1 MRAERETTRANEVF
15 LLVHA
20 VEATRSARRRIRHA
34 PRTEVREEYHIPI
47 YIYMCVCVCVC
58 GANQLSN
65 RLISI
70 VASFHGMKLCT
81 LAARAFRSQ
90 QNGSV
95 TRMCRRCQMRPSRKE
110 RAIGAFPCKKEGML
124 LRQLG
129 RRSAACAVHHEQ
141 DVRWEQHVLNVPR
154 AINNRVCARRAS
166 SIVTCCHSVKLCVH
180 DLRFTTKHWLARHTH
195 SLMVV
200 YSVVVCTRFAIN
212 ILKHHWCW
220 TSLLLFKSR
229 PYWPRNRLG
238 KRKKKVSPRCP
249 RWSSAH
255 LMNVISRWAFSY
267 PLRLGNCVIT
277 KAWTDLCIVTVN
289 YSRLG
294 GLKRVFQKP
303 SIH

>member
-1 MRAERETTRANEVF
+1 MKFFCWFMLLRQLDRRGVASATHHERKCAKNIIF
-15 LLVHA
+15 L
-20 VEATRSARRRIRHA
+20 
-34 PRTEVREEYHIPI
+34 

-58 GANQLSN
+58 
-65 RLISI
+65 
-70 VASFHGMKLCT
+70 VARTS
-81 LAARAFRSQ
+81 
-90 QNGSV
+90 SV
-95 TRMCRRCQMRPSRKE
+95 TDWSPLLLLSTAWSFAHLPLGLSDHNKMVLWPGCAGDARCD
-110 RAIGAFPCKKEGML
+110 L
-124 LRQLG
+124 
-129 RRSAACAVHHEQ
+129 HEK